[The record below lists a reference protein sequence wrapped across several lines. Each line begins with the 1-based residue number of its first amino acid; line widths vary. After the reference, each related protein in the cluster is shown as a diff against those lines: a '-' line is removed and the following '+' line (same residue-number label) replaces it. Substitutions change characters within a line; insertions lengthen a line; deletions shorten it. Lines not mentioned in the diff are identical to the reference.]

1 LNKLD
6 ESITEIGQRLEGQFC
21 NLFTP
26 QQIESLM
33 SSALYTEID
42 KESEKLSKEALELE
56 KEREKRETQQ
66 SDDQR
71 TVARQQKN
79 VERYL
84 AKRQILI
91 QRKDECNKNIR
102 DLGVLPEE
110 AFVET
115 TASSEKVTKLFL
127 HALPLNFA
135 KKPRLISLC
144 NKQLLKKLRKVN
156 EALKGFAHVNKKA
169 YEQYTSFTKQRDELL
184 SRQEELDESQNSILE
199 LIDVLDA
206 RKDEAIERTFKQV
219 AKNFEQVF
227 EKLVPTGRGRLI
239 MLKRQQQDRDENDMD
254 VDQEDE
260 DESQQADGGVENY
273 TGVSIRVSFKS
284 KSNEGLKLQQLS
296 GGQKALVA
304 LAMSKSFLTFR
315 ARERN

>member
-1 LNKLD
+1 MNKLD

-127 HALPLNFA
+127 YALPFELCEETT
-135 KKPRLISLC
+135 PTDLSLQQTASQEIT
-144 NKQLLKKLRKVN
+144 KSQR
-156 EALKGFAHVNKKA
+156 
-169 YEQYTSFTKQRDELL
+169 SFERIR
-184 SRQEELDESQNSILE
+184 SRQQESL
-199 LIDVLDA
+199 
-206 RKDEAIERTFKQV
+206 
-219 AKNFEQVF
+219 
-227 EKLVPTGRGRLI
+227 
-239 MLKRQQQDRDENDMD
+239 
-254 VDQEDE
+254 
-260 DESQQADGGVENY
+260 
-273 TGVSIRVSFKS
+273 
-284 KSNEGLKLQQLS
+284 
-296 GGQKALVA
+296 
-304 LAMSKSFLTFR
+304 
-315 ARERN
+315 